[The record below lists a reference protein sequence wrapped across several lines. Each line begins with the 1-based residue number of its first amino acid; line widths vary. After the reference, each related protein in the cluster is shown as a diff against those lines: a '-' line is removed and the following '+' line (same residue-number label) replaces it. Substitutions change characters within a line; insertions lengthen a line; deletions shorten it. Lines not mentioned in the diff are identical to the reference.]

1 MAREQ
6 RKDVDYFPHECNHG
20 IALHVIETKY
30 GNDGYAAF
38 YRLLE
43 QLGKAANHYLNI
55 GNEMKF
61 MYLVSALKVTEKDA
75 NDIIGD
81 LVKLE
86 FLDKYLYEKHSVLWS
101 KDFMESITDA
111 YRNRAGQ
118 IFQYSDVLNEIE
130 GKINQSSA
138 RLTQEKPKLALVIP
152 KEEKSKVNYSK
163 VKESKGVGEKKK
175 FSPPTQ
181 IEVYDYFFSKI
192 NETFWS
198 EKECEFQANKFINF
212 YDSKN
217 WYVGKNKMTNW
228 KSAAAGWVSRAFESK
243 ANKPVE
249 KLDKKKSGVDAA
261 LEFGNIKMRDDEH
274 GD

>member
-43 QLGKAANHYLNI
+43 QLGKAANHYINI
-55 GNEMKF
+55 KNEMKF

-75 NDIIGD
+75 NDIIND

-86 FLDKYLYEKHSVLWS
+86 YLDKYLYEKHCVLWS

-111 YRNRAGQ
+111 YRNRSGK

-130 GKINQSSA
+130 GKIDQSSA
-138 RLTQEKPKLALVIP
+138 RLTQETPNLALVIP
-152 KEEKSKVNYSK
+152 KEEKSKEEKSK
-163 VKESKGVGEKKK
+163 EEKIESKNLK
-175 FSPPTQ
+175 FLPPSQ
-181 IEVYDYFFSKI
+181 SDVEEYFSSKI

-198 EKECEFQANKFINF
+198 DAECKKEAKKFVDF
-212 YDSKN
+212 YTSKN
-217 WYVGKNKMTNW
+217 WYVGKNKMKIW
-228 KSAAAGWVSRAFESK
+228 KSAASGWIDRKEEFNTQK
-243 ANKPVE
+243 NGNKNNGRDNNSNQNG
-249 KLDKKKSGVDAA
+249 DKD
-261 LEFGNIKMRDDEH
+261 FGEL
-274 GD
+274 